1 MLLKVITLV
10 SALIPI
16 LFFIF
21 HIINHM
27 IMIPV
32 VFAVLWLSLVI
43 LCLVFC
49 FIVTRFIDTKKV
61 CKKHS
66 PFYRFCSNFIIIDSV
81 IQLLRI
87 RLHVTGTEILPDE
100 KFLLVGNHRSAL
112 DPLITMRVL
121 SKYNMGFVAKKE
133 LFCIPIIGRLMHKC
147 FCLSLNRENIREQVG
162 TINQAIQLIKTQTAS
177 IGIYP
182 EGTRNPTKELLPFMN
197 GAFRIAKKAECQIVV
212 AIIRNPEQAIRNIP
226 LRKTDV
232 YLDFIGVLD
241 KDYVLQHTTLQ
252 IGDAVF
258 NIMNDK
264 MNKISSQFAF

>member
-1 MLLKVITLV
+1 MLLKIITLV
-10 SALIPI
+10 SAFSSV
-16 LFFIF
+16 LFFLF
-21 HIINHM
+21 HITHHV

-32 VFAVLWLSLVI
+32 VFVVFWLSLVI

-49 FIVTRFIDTKKV
+49 FIVTRFIDTNKV

-66 PFYRFCSNFIIIDSV
+66 PFYRFCADFIIMDSV

-87 RLHVTGTEILPDE
+87 RLHVTGAEILPAE

-112 DPLITMRVL
+112 DPLITMAVL

-133 LFCIPIIGRLMHKC
+133 LFRIPIIGRLMHKC
-147 FCLSLNRENIREQVG
+147 FCLSLDRENIREQVG
-162 TINQAIQLIKTQTAS
+162 TLNQAAELVKKQTAS
-177 IGIYP
+177 MGIYP

-197 GAFRIAKKAECQIVV
+197 GAFKIAKKAECPIVV
-212 AIIRNPEQAIRNIP
+212 AIIRNPEQVMRNVP

-241 KDYVLQHTTLQ
+241 KDFVSQHTTVQ

-264 MNKISSQFAF
+264 M